1 MICWKLHQM
10 GISYLCLITQIWH
23 QLILIYLKQ
32 VLFTT
37 GHSLHYHL
45 ISLKISCSLNFNEE
59 PYYIFSN
66 KLWCK
71 SLFRIINFP
80 FQQNNYEISYHTI
93 PLCVLRMTSWG
104 CWAFVTSVATNG
116 REQTPSLDCHFLYP
130 SVEIIIKKN
139 SYCEWWLR
147 RRQNFW

>member
-10 GISYLCLITQIWH
+10 GISYLCLIAQIWH
-23 QLILIYLKQ
+23 QLILIHLKQ

-45 ISLKISCSLNFNEE
+45 ISLKISCSLIFKEE
-59 PYYIFSN
+59 PYLIFNN
-66 KLWCK
+66 KMWCK
-71 SLFRIINFP
+71 SLFWLINLTKSFS
-80 FQQNNYEISYHTI
+80 NKINMNIGYKII

-130 SVEIIIKKN
+130 SVEYIDKN
-139 SYCEWWLR
+139 ISRSEKGLR
-147 RRQNFW
+147 RR